1 MFLMNK
7 KIKDLDIS
15 QRPREKLK
23 NEGYD
28 FLSDEEL
35 LAILIGTG
43 SKKKNA
49 IELSREIFS
58 KFSTDELLS
67 ISIEELSTVEGIKL
81 AKASKIVAS
90 IQLGKRLSEKMANK
104 KIKQITSCD
113 DVYNLMKN
121 KFLDTKKE
129 HFYAI
134 LLDTKN
140 IIISKELISTG
151 DLNSSIVN
159 PRECFIA
166 AVRKSANAIIFVHNH
181 PSGNCNPSR
190 NDKIITDRLVQAGK
204 ILDISVLDH
213 IVIGNGKYF
222 SFKKECLM

>member
-1 MFLMNK
+1 MNK

-23 NEGYD
+23 NEGFD
-28 FLSDEEL
+28 CLSDEEL

-67 ISIEELSTVEGIKL
+67 ISIEELSTVDGIKL

-90 IQLGKRLSEKMANK
+90 IQLGKRLSEKIANK

-140 IIISKELISTG
+140 VII
-151 DLNSSIVN
+151 
-159 PRECFIA
+159 
-166 AVRKSANAIIFVHNH
+166 VRN
-181 PSGNCNPSR
+181 
-190 NDKIITDRLVQAGK
+190 
-204 ILDISVLDH
+204 
-213 IVIGNGKYF
+213 
-222 SFKKECLM
+222 